1 MFWVSLIMAVI
12 SVAMSYRA
20 MNQNHAAPDA
30 QEPKAP
36 VIEKG
41 KPLGVVFGKV
51 KITSGT
57 VYWWGDVSH
66 QEIKK

>member
-1 MFWVSLIMAVI
+1 MFWVSIIMAVVSI
-12 SVAMSYRA
+12 AISYRA
-20 MNQNHAAPDA
+20 VNQEHDAPDL

-57 VYWWGDVSH
+57 VYWWGDISYRK
-66 QEIKK
+66 IRK

>member
-1 MFWVSLIMAVI
+1 MVWVAIVMAVVSI
-12 SVAMSYRA
+12 AISYRA
-20 MNQNHAAPDA
+20 MNQSHDAPDA

-51 KITSGT
+51 KISSGT
-57 VYWWGDVSH
+57 VYWWGDMSH
-66 QEIKK
+66 RAIRK